1 MSISRKIVII
11 GSSRFPIAEP
21 FAGGLEAHVW
31 QLARSLSQRGHDVTL
46 FAAPGS
52 DPRVARREL
61 GVRKVRLSESGR
73 RDIARTPEISLD
85 EHHAYLSVMLEL
97 ADPETTRFDIVHN
110 HSLHYLPVAMAR
122 SLPMPMLT
130 TLHTPPIAWLESAVQ
145 SDPAQDS
152 NLVAVSEFTAA
163 QWRNDETAVGVV
175 PNGVDLDLWP
185 PGPGGDGLIWFGR
198 LVPEKGPHLAI
209 AAARR
214 AGMGIRLAGPIGDQA
229 YFEEF
234 IRPALGGHVVYLGH
248 LDHTALA
255 LEVGR
260 AAATLVT
267 PMWEEPFGLVV
278 AESLACGTPV
288 AALRRGG
295 IPEVLDHSCGRLAA
309 PDDVADL
316 ARLIAEVVELS
327 RADCRRRAE
336 SHCSIERMTDR
347 YEALYSD
354 LIGAHG

>member
-1 MSISRKIVII
+1 MSVSRKIVII

-61 GVRKVRLSESGR
+61 GVRRVRLSEPGR

-145 SDPAQDS
+145 SDPVQDS
-152 NLVAVSEFTAA
+152 SLVAVSEFTAA

-175 PNGVDLDLWP
+175 PNGVDLDLWLA
-185 PGPGGDGLIWFGR
+185 GPGGDGLIWFGR
-198 LVPEKGPHLAI
+198 VDARSRGVALSWVGVPPASPGLDPAGRTSRRHPAQCRHLPSS
-209 AAARR
+209 
-214 AGMGIRLAGPIGDQA
+214 MGTWPMQGWLAG
-229 YFEEF
+229 F
-234 IRPALGGHVVYLGH
+234 
-248 LDHTALA
+248 
-255 LEVGR
+255 
-260 AAATLVT
+260 
-267 PMWEEPFGLVV
+267 
-278 AESLACGTPV
+278 
-288 AALRRGG
+288 AALDMVEFRGDVG
-295 IPEVLDHSCGRLAA
+295 WVRTDPA
-309 PDDVADL
+309 P
-316 ARLIAEVVELS
+316 S
-327 RADCRRRAE
+327 
-336 SHCSIERMTDR
+336 SDR
-347 YEALYSD
+347 HRS
-354 LIGAHG
+354 GVG